1 MRSRGQRRRATRERR
16 SLRVVRRSGHGQLSG
31 PETKSE
37 GEEGEPFVN
46 DESSPPPAGG
56 DASETGIFDASDE
69 GDEGDAIDVTGATVD
84 WAVAATVLAIGTSIV
99 PMAVRTPANVPSEI
113 SMVNIQEARFFLFI
127 PDSVPGPLSR
137 W

>member
-1 MRSRGQRRRATRERR
+1 LSEPAT
-16 SLRVVRRSGHGQLSG
+16 
-31 PETKSE
+31 KDE
-37 GEEGEPFVN
+37 GEEDEPVAN

-56 DASETGIFDASDE
+56 DASETGVFDASEEDA
-69 GDEGDAIDVTGATVD
+69 GDVGDAIEVTGATVD
-84 WAVAATVLAIGTSIV
+84 WAVAATVLAMGTLSV

>member
-1 MRSRGQRRRATRERR
+1 M
-16 SLRVVRRSGHGQLSG
+16 SG
-31 PETKSE
+31 PETKDE
-37 GEEGEPFVN
+37 GEEDEPVAN

-56 DASETGIFDASDE
+56 DASETGVFDAGDAD
-69 GDEGDAIDVTGATVD
+69 DEGDAIDVTGATVD
-84 WAVAATVLAIGTSIV
+84 WAVAATVLAIGASSV

>member
-1 MRSRGQRRRATRERR
+1 M
-16 SLRVVRRSGHGQLSG
+16 
-31 PETKSE
+31 
-37 GEEGEPFVN
+37 N
-46 DESSPPPAGG
+46 DESSPPPAGR
-56 DASETGIFDASDE
+56 DASETGVFDVSEVCDE
-69 GDEGDAIDVTGATVD
+69 GDEEDAIDVTGATVD
-84 WAVAATVLAIGTSIV
+84 WAVAATVLAVGTSSV

>member
-1 MRSRGQRRRATRERR
+1 
-16 SLRVVRRSGHGQLSG
+16 LSE
-31 PETKSE
+31 PEAKDE
-37 GEEGEPFVN
+37 GEEDEPVAN

-56 DASETGIFDASDE
+56 DESETGVFDASEVDGA

-84 WAVAATVLAIGTSIV
+84 WAVAATVLAVGTSSV

-127 PDSVPGPLSR
+127 PNSVPGPLSR

>member
-1 MRSRGQRRRATRERR
+1 
-16 SLRVVRRSGHGQLSG
+16 LSG
-31 PETKSE
+31 PETKDE
-37 GEEGEPFVN
+37 RDEEVPVAN

-56 DASETGIFDASDE
+56 EASETEEFDASEEDDA
-69 GDEGDAIDVTGATVD
+69 GDEGDATDVTGASVD
-84 WAVAATVLAIGTSIV
+84 WAVAATVLAVGTSSV

-113 SMVNIQEARFFLFI
+113 SMVNIQDARYFLFI

>member
-1 MRSRGQRRRATRERR
+1 M
-16 SLRVVRRSGHGQLSG
+16 SG
-31 PETKSE
+31 PETKDE
-37 GEEGEPFVN
+37 GEEDEPVAN

-56 DASETGIFDASDE
+56 DASETGVFDA

-84 WAVAATVLAIGTSIV
+84 WAVAATVLAIGAPIV
-99 PMAVRTPANVPSEI
+99 PMAVRTPPNVPSEI